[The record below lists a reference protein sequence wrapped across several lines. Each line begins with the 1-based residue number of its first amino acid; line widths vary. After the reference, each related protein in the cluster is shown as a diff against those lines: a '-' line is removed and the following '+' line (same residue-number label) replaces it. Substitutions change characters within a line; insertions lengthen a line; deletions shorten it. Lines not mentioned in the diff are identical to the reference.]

1 MKRPVLFLVRQWR
14 RWAAAGL
21 ASVLLPA
28 AGAAEGRA
36 EALTAEQA
44 ARDVRVLVKALNS
57 LHPALTKYRSP
68 NELAA
73 AFARF
78 EQRGQAARSAA
89 EMYLAATELAAAIR
103 CGHTWT
109 NVLNQ
114 AGAAR
119 AALLEPSNKLP
130 LLLRLVEGRWLVLAS
145 ADSAVAAGDEVLAV
159 DGVGA
164 AQMVERLLPYL
175 RADGSSDGKRLRQLS
190 HDRGDYSQLDILWP
204 LLSPPRHG
212 RYRVELRRASGARAT
227 GRLKTVSLRERERAL
242 AARGVEP
249 RSEAWSFRIDGPVA
263 TLTMPTWSFWNSKF
277 DWAAFIDESFARL
290 QREKVPSLVIDI
302 RANEGGDGAIGNRVL
317 SHLIREPLSYQ
328 RLQNVS
334 SYERVPYALARHLD
348 TWDYDFFD
356 RTGDVERISEGT
368 AAGKFRVMSR
378 ISAPGLITPA
388 ASPYGGRTF
397 VLVGAEN
404 SSATFVFADFV
415 QRTRA
420 ATLVGQP
427 TGGNRR
433 GLNGGELAWV
443 VLPHSGVAVDIPL
456 LAADYTEATPDA
468 SVTPEVLV
476 QPSFAAAAAGRDLE
490 REAVMAA
497 IEHQRK

>member
-1 MKRPVLFLVRQWR
+1 M
-14 RWAAAGL
+14 
-21 ASVLLPA
+21 
-28 AGAAEGRA
+28 
-36 EALTAEQA
+36 
-44 ARDVRVLVKALNS
+44 RVLVNALKS

-68 NELAA
+68 AEMEA

-78 EQRGQAARSAA
+78 EGRGQAARSAA
-89 EMYLAATELAAAIR
+89 EMYLAATELAAAVR

-114 AGAAR
+114 SGAAR
-119 AALLEPSNKLP
+119 AALLEPPNKLP
-130 LLLRLVEGRWLVLAS
+130 LLLRLVDGRWLVMAS
-145 ADSAVAAGDEVLAV
+145 ANPAVAAGDEVLAI

-175 RADGSSDGKRLRQLS
+175 RADGRGDGKRLRQLS
-190 HDRGDYSQLDILWP
+190 HDRDDYSQLDVLWP
-204 LLSPPRHG
+204 LLSPPQEG
-212 RYRVELRRASGARAT
+212 RYRLELRRASGARAT
-227 GRLKTVSLRERERAL
+227 VRLKAVSLRQRERAL
-242 AARGVEP
+242 AARGLEP
-249 RSEAWSFRIDGPVA
+249 RSGAWSFRVDGPVA
-263 TLTMPTWSFWNSKF
+263 TLTMPTWSFWNSTF

-290 QREKVPSLVIDI
+290 QREQVPYLVIDI

-317 SHLIREPLSYQ
+317 SHLIREPLGYQ

-334 SYERVPYALARHLD
+334 SYERVPYALARYLD
-348 TWDYDFFD
+348 TWDYGFFD
-356 RTGDVERISEGT
+356 RTGDVERITEGT
-368 AAGKFRVMSR
+368 AAGKFRVKSR

-388 ASPYGGRTF
+388 PSRYEGRAF

-415 QRTRA
+415 QRTRT

-456 LAADYTEATPDA
+456 LAADYDAATPDA

-476 QPSFAAAAAGRDLE
+476 EPSFAAAAAGRDLE

-497 IEHQRK
+497 IQDARK